1 MDSSIMIIGILLLAL
16 CRTPLFLILS
26 ALTIVLFNEI
36 DESLASIIVSF
47 TEISK
52 QSILLAIPLFTFAGF
67 ILSESQ
73 TPKRLIRLASSMFGF
88 LPGGIAIVTLVTC
101 AIFTAFTGASGV
113 TIIALGGLLYPILI
127 KQNYP
132 DQFSLGL
139 LTTSGSLGL
148 LFPPSLPIIIY
159 GIVSQTNI
167 GDLFVAGL
175 LPGILLIAILAMY
188 AIRVGKVS
196 TGERAPFPMAGFSVV
211 QERVNP
217 LLLVKFALSLTV
229 VMAIYFGLFTEQPFI
244 QFLCLII
251 SIFILLQSFVEI
263 ACKQEAVDA
272 FRDAKY
278 EAFLPILVLAG
289 IYSGQFTPTESA
301 SITALYVIVIE
312 CFIYKDVSFKKDLP
326 KIVNESMVLVGAIL
340 IIMAAALAFTNYL
353 VDEEIPDA
361 ILSFIQVYIDDQIM
375 FLIALNILL
384 LIVGSIMDIF
394 SAILVVVPL
403 IVPIAAEYDVHPVHL
418 GIIFLT
424 NLEIGYMTPPVG
436 LNLFISSFRFDK
448 NIVQVYKAA
457 IPYILMLFI
466 ALIIITYVPS
476 LSLMFID

>member
-1 MDSSIMIIGILLLAL
+1 MDSTLLIALILVLAVF
-16 CRTPLFLILS
+16 RTPLFLILA
-26 ALTIVLFNEI
+26 ALSIVLFNDVGEN
-36 DESLASIIVSF
+36 LASIIVSF

-67 ILSESQ
+67 ILSESK
-73 TPKRLIRLASSMFGF
+73 TPARLINLANSLFGF
-88 LPGGIAIVTLVTC
+88 LPGGIAIVTLITC
-101 AIFTAFTGASGV
+101 AVFTAFTGASGV

-132 DQFSLGL
+132 EKFTLGL

-159 GIVSQTNI
+159 GIVSRTDI

-175 LPGILLIAILAMY
+175 LPGSLLVFILALY
-188 AIRVGKVS
+188 AIRTGKVS
-196 TGERAPFPMAGFSVV
+196 TGERSVQPIASRAIISQRLV
-211 QERVNP
+211 LKN
-217 LLLVKFALSLTV
+217 LVKLALALGVIGLISVGFLT
-229 VMAIYFGLFTEQPFI
+229 E
-244 QFLCLII
+244 
-251 SIFILLQSFVEI
+251 QSFVQFLLLI
-263 ACKQEAVDA
+263 ITIFVALQELLQLLCNDEARSA
-272 FRDAKY
+272 FSEAKY
-278 EAFLPILVLAG
+278 EVFLPILVLTG

-301 SITALYVIVIE
+301 SVTALYVIIIE
-312 CFIYKDVSFKKDLP
+312 CFLYKDVSFKRDLP
-326 KIVNESMVLVGAIL
+326 KIVQESMILVGAIL

-361 ILSFIQVYIDDQIM
+361 ILAFIQQYIDSQIM

-403 IVPIAAEYDVHPVHL
+403 IVPIAAEYQIHPVHL

-436 LNLFISSFRFDK
+436 LNLFISSFRFEK
-448 NIVQVYKAA
+448 NIVDVYKAA
-457 IPYILMLFI
+457 VPYIVMLFI

-476 LSLMFID
+476 LSLMFVD

>member
-1 MDSSIMIIGILLLAL
+1 M
-16 CRTPLFLILS
+16 
-26 ALTIVLFNEI
+26 
-36 DESLASIIVSF
+36 
-47 TEISK
+47 
-52 QSILLAIPLFTFAGF
+52 
-67 ILSESQ
+67 
-73 TPKRLIRLASSMFGF
+73 
-88 LPGGIAIVTLVTC
+88 
-101 AIFTAFTGASGV
+101 

-132 DQFSLGL
+132 EKFTLGL

-159 GIVSQTNI
+159 GIVSRTDI

-175 LPGILLIAILAMY
+175 LPGSLLVFILALY
-188 AIRVGKVS
+188 AIRTGKVS
-196 TGERAPFPMAGFSVV
+196 TGERSVQPIASWAIISQRLV
-211 QERVNP
+211 LKN
-217 LLLVKFALSLTV
+217 LVKLALALGVIGLISVGFLT
-229 VMAIYFGLFTEQPFI
+229 E
-244 QFLCLII
+244 
-251 SIFILLQSFVEI
+251 QSFVQFLLLII
-263 ACKQEAVDA
+263 AIFVALQELLQLLCNDEARSA
-272 FRDAKY
+272 FSEAKY
-278 EAFLPILVLAG
+278 EVFLPILVLTG

-301 SITALYVIVIE
+301 SVTALYVIIIE
-312 CFIYKDVSFKKDLP
+312 CFLYKDVSFKRDLP
-326 KIVNESMVLVGAIL
+326 KIVQESMILVGAIL

-361 ILSFIQVYIDDQIM
+361 ILAFIQQYIDSQIM

-403 IVPIAAEYDVHPVHL
+403 IVPIAAEYQIHPVHL

-436 LNLFISSFRFDK
+436 LNLFISSFRFEK
-448 NIVQVYKAA
+448 NIVDVYKAA
-457 IPYILMLFI
+457 VPYIVMLFI

-476 LSLMFID
+476 LSLMFVD